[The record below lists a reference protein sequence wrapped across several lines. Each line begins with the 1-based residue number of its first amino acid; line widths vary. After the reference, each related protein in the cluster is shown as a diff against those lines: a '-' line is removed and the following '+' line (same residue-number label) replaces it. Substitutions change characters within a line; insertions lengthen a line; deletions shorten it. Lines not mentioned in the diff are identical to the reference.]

1 MKNKQTILIVED
13 QMINRAILKKI
24 LSVEYNVLEAENG
37 AAALDILTVQNKK
50 VNAILLD
57 LVMPVMDGYEFL
69 VRIRNTEFEDLP
81 VIVLTGETGNEA
93 EQQVLDSGAWDFIT
107 KPYQPVILLT
117 RLKNAIARSQMGM
130 FERICYIAEH
140 DTLTGLYNRSKFL
153 FRDTSYD
160 Q

>member
-1 MKNKQTILIVED
+1 MGRDLNKGEKQANDPDRRRPDD
-13 QMINRAILKKI
+13 QQGYSEKI

-81 VIVLTGETGNEA
+81 VIVLTGETGKR
-93 EQQVLDSGAWDFIT
+93 SGTAG
-107 KPYQPVILLT
+107 
-117 RLKNAIARSQMGM
+117 S
-130 FERICYIAEH
+130 
-140 DTLTGLYNRSKFL
+140 
-153 FRDTSYD
+153 
-160 Q
+160 

>member
-93 EQQVLDSGAWDFIT
+93 EQQVLDSGA
-107 KPYQPVILLT
+107 
-117 RLKNAIARSQMGM
+117 
-130 FERICYIAEH
+130 
-140 DTLTGLYNRSKFL
+140 
-153 FRDTSYD
+153 
-160 Q
+160 